1 MKLRTLLVGLLIALG
16 GFQLAEARTTPTKI
30 RTSKTYKA
38 PKQKKF
44 KAPKQKKF
52 KGQKKFKKAKYKA
65 NKVRH

>member
-1 MKLRTLLVGLLIALG
+1 VKLRTFLVGLLIALG
-16 GFQLAEARTTPTKI
+16 GFRLAEARTIPTKVKNA
-30 RTSKTYKA
+30 KTYKA